1 MAVKD
6 RATIINDINTIIV
19 ENGAWGISPADLSG
33 ILVDL
38 ADSYLQEEDTTKE
51 FQAQSVDVSGVYGY
65 KVDGIQVIAARQAHI
80 LDAQTAHALNPTFS
94 DTEVESALNA
104 LGEKINTILD
114 LLENHGLMDSLV

>member
-51 FQAQSVDVSGVYGY
+51 FQAQSVDVSGDYGY
-65 KVDGIQVIAARQAHI
+65 KVDGIQVIAARQANI
-80 LDAQTAHALNPTFS
+80 LDAQTAHALNSTFS

-104 LGEKINTILD
+104 LGERINTILD